1 MMFTHHGGGQLRTT
15 LTIDDDILSAA
26 RELATMERCSVG
38 EVVSTLVRKALRN
51 SSSEISEISETKSRT
66 GIPLLPN
73 RDGAPPVTSE
83 MVKQLAD
90 ELF

>member
-1 MMFTHHGGGQLRTT
+1 MICITEVGLRTT
-15 LTIDDDILSAA
+15 LTIDDDVLSAA

-38 EVVSTLVRKALRN
+38 EVVSSLVRKALRN
-51 SSSEISEISETKSRT
+51 PSPEMEIKN

-73 RDGAPPVTSE
+73 RHDAPPVTSE

-90 ELF
+90 ELP